1 MAYCDQC
8 VHKEVCGCERV
19 GDNAMTHCDDRL
31 LSRGDC
37 VDRQELLSYYE
48 YDERMP
54 AWFIESIPHVQPAFK
69 WISVEDGLPS
79 KAGQYLVTYHPCYWD
94 IVQDNIMVGIDTF
107 RGKTEW
113 AKRKR
118 QKVIAWMPLPEPY
131 RDDKE
136 AH

>member
-1 MAYCDQC
+1 MTKYEAICEI
-8 VHKEVCGCERV
+8 VKEQIFATNDPDYME
-19 GDNAMTHCDDRL
+19 DTLFEALNIALKTLDETEWISINDRL
-31 LSRGDC
+31 
-37 VDRQELLSYYE
+37 
-48 YDERMP
+48 
-54 AWFIESIPHVQPAFK
+54 
-69 WISVEDGLPS
+69 PS
-79 KAGQYLVTYHPCYWD
+79 EAGQYLVTYHPCYWD

-136 AH
+136 TH